1 MKTILITG
9 GSGYLFTVLV
19 NKLIK
24 KNYKII
30 NLDSMFY
37 FSSLNNQKI
46 HKKIINFI
54 GVTEDKYIL
63 DEIFSNYKI
72 HTVIHLSG
80 VSNDP
85 TALLDP
91 ALTEKSNVFAT
102 KLLVKIAK
110 KNKVKKF
117 LFASS
122 CSVYGFTGEK
132 IVVNE
137 KSKLNPLSE
146 YSKSKVKGEKIIIK
160 EK

>member
-9 GSGYLFTVLV
+9 GSGYLGTVLV

-110 KNKVKKF
+110 K
-117 LFASS
+117 
-122 CSVYGFTGEK
+122 
-132 IVVNE
+132 
-137 KSKLNPLSE
+137 
-146 YSKSKVKGEKIIIK
+146 
-160 EK
+160 

>member
-1 MKTILITG
+1 
-9 GSGYLFTVLV
+9 
-19 NKLIK
+19 
-24 KNYKII
+24 
-30 NLDSMFY
+30 MFY

-110 KNKVKKF
+110 KIRLKVY
-117 LFASS
+117 LLPL
-122 CSVYGFTGEK
+122 
-132 IVVNE
+132 VVFMD
-137 KSKLNPLSE
+137 LL
-146 YSKSKVKGEKIIIK
+146 VKR
-160 EK
+160 